1 MHRSA
6 ARMHI
11 HLTYT
16 HVCRRRNTHIHIH
29 IHTQISE
36 ASAYMLACTSA
47 CMLVAFKLSAPTFV
61 CMLACML
68 VAFMLLAVL
77 NSARRRCALLCF
89 QDDTC
94 PHVLPCLM
102 RIVLA
107 CHRPCLMRI
116 VSSVHPCPCILPSM
130 LARNSVKMIIDCVF
144 VSCARVN
151 LVA

>member
-107 CHRPCLMRI
+107 CHRPCSL
-116 VSSVHPCPCILPSM
+116 SVLLCFCPCLSIHPAKHACSQLCQYD
-130 LARNSVKMIIDCVF
+130 N
-144 VSCARVN
+144 
-151 LVA
+151 